1 MHIFALD
8 GVGEGEKRGD
18 AADAVFRALF
28 RRAFIASVVG
38 EDEKKKTL
46 TASTNPQL
54 ATGPQKCVVL
64 GPVGE
69 LMNCMRRDDDAIS
82 FL

>member
-1 MHIFALD
+1 MPRMLEPFSVLP
-8 GVGEGEKRGD
+8 
-18 AADAVFRALF
+18 FT
-28 RRAFIASVVG
+28 ASAVVG
-38 EDEKKKTL
+38 KMQKIKIKIYIYIKTL

-69 LMNCMRRDDDAIS
+69 LMNCMRRDDDAIYLLW
-82 FL
+82 F

>member
-1 MHIFALD
+1 MGKHI
-8 GVGEGEKRGD
+8 RNNQ
-18 AADAVFRALF
+18 R
-28 RRAFIASVVG
+28 
-38 EDEKKKTL
+38 L

-69 LMNCMRRDDDAIS
+69 LTNCMRRDDAIL
-82 FL
+82 FCAFVFWTAIRVECVRCDCA